1 MRMFD
6 ILRSATQQK
15 IGVEI
20 KRGKIFYFYN
30 NEILAEEE
38 VVSDDATKHEKWR
51 GNLYDKDDL
60 VQTVEGTKEEVA
72 NKCIQYSIKRKV
84 EIDKRKKFGIPS
96 NLF

>member
-20 KRGKIFYFYN
+20 KRGKIYYFYN
-30 NEILAEEE
+30 NEILADEEDI
-38 VVSDDATKHEKWR
+38 SDVAVKHKKWR

-72 NKCIQYSIKRKV
+72 NKCIQHSIKKKV
-84 EIDKRKKFGIPS
+84 EIDKHKKFGVPS
-96 NLF
+96 TLF